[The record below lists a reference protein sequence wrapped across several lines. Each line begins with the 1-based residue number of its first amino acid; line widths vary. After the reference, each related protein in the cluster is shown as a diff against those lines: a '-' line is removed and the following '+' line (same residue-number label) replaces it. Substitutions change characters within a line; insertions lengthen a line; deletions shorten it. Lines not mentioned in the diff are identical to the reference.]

1 MAIAMGVFPVFFLKP
16 MEPAA
21 RKIVEQVGYTQP
33 VRVERRESPST
44 NSKGEVVLNVQH

>member
-1 MAIAMGVFPVFFLKP
+1 

-33 VRVERRESPST
+33 VRVENRNNEMQKAKVNMQTST
-44 NSKGEVVLNVQH
+44 ASIARDGR